1 MVSAIGSS
9 SFPSLVAVP
18 NAALWG
24 HASVSIALQLFS
36 MRRLGSIDAQL
47 EASRDA
53 GFKIVECLQIHI
65 HEPSIFRTMLDVR
78 GLECTTLHVEY
89 QFLIDNAGSILDAC
103 LIVGIRSVFVHD
115 LRIQKVRDAS
125 QWARAGSRLGILAER
140 FSGSGIELGFHNGGD
155 CFDLLKSGRSPIE
168 ELFRSDDSGLL
179 KWQADIGWIRLSGAD
194 PIVWLR
200 RLKSRLVA
208 AHIKDVATSV
218 TRGHEWTDVGDGI
231 LVLPLVIR
239 SAVQE
244 GARLLVAEHDD
255 PEDPERF
262 ANSAYLY
269 LSRFT

>member
-47 EASRDA
+47 EASRNA

-103 LIVGIRSVFVHD
+103 LIVGFE
-115 LRIQKVRDAS
+115 AS
-125 QWARAGSRLGILAER
+125 SCTICEFKRCGT
-140 FSGSGIELGFHNGGD
+140 
-155 CFDLLKSGRSPIE
+155 LLN
-168 ELFRSDDSGLL
+168 
-179 KWQADIGWIRLSGAD
+179 
-194 PIVWLR
+194 
-200 RLKSRLVA
+200 
-208 AHIKDVATSV
+208 
-218 TRGHEWTDVGDGI
+218 GHERD
-231 LVLPLVIR
+231 LVSGFWQNDFLAAASNLASIMVETASTFSNLAVRR
-239 SAVQE
+239 SKNC
-244 GARLLVAEHDD
+244 
-255 PEDPERF
+255 F
-262 ANSAYLY
+262 AP
-269 LSRFT
+269 TIVVC